1 MGFAVINPRRFLKNQ
16 IKELLLDI
24 QTSYILGFFL
34 IGLGLI
40 WIVTRE
46 AHAFYGR
53 DSKRPWRRDTSWIR
67 IGYTTGEKLGSAEGT
82 LVVILGILVAVIGVL
97 IIIFP
102 EFLPTALKN
111 LQAILGPNLTI
122 TTSP

>member
-1 MGFAVINPRRFLKNQ
+1 M
-16 IKELLLDI
+16 DT

-46 AHAFYGR
+46 AHVFFGY
-53 DSKRPWRRDTSWIR
+53 DSKRPWRRDTSR
-67 IGYTTGEKLGSAEGT
+67 LRLGYTTGEKLDSKEGT
-82 LVVILGILVAVIGVL
+82 PVVIFGILVAVIGVL
-97 IIIFP
+97 MIVFP